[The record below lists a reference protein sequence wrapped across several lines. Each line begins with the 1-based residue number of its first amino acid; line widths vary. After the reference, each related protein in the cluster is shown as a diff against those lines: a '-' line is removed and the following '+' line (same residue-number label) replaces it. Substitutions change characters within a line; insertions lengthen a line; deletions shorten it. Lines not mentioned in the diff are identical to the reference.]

1 MKKYIAAIVNA
12 VALLLILTSIGILVF
27 GAAGGNAL
35 EYVSQPDYMES
46 STFEN
51 QASQVMTDIFDY
63 IQLTDIFEQDGK
75 LNLNQVIAQADVNG
89 QNISYSLDYLVQYG
103 RSMGYYFDTKNQ
115 LREDGPATVTQ
126 EMDELKH
133 QIIVQYR
140 AYMPNYKQKSP
151 TDGQMSLGTLTK
163 EAMTYLARYYA
174 VKNEFDA
181 SHTNFFFNVSY
192 QKGSDSRVYTNAP
205 TRTEADI
212 RQLPKY
218 AYTDSSSLEVSSDFH
233 NLPQDLVMLLQLRSP
248 YGSNSQYRFSAGIDT
263 SFPVQDAFSIENQ
276 EYNERRGNSM
286 LGLTFLITSCL
297 LFLGSLMLLVLWTGR
312 TKALGREKVHLYS
325 LDRLP
330 VELRM
335 LMGALWGFLMYVLT
349 PAFLGPLE
357 GILGVIDYWEF
368 WESCIRFFMDYCV
381 ALPLALS
388 IVRSCKAGRLW
399 TDSVLRSIGGLFGHY
414 IHAAEKTSP
423 KIFTYVLFVL
433 PNLLAV
439 GMVVVLFVH
448 FFEAQSLRAF
458 LTALGILLILLA
470 IDFYAWRISTGLS
483 QAVDEQVKA
492 ERLKA
497 DLITNVSH
505 DLKTPLTS
513 IISYVD
519 LLKRENI
526 DNPNVQEYL
535 KVLDQKSTRLKTLTE
550 DLVEASKASSGN
562 VKIEFATINY
572 TEIVEQAL
580 GEFENKTQA
589 AKLEMVLHYPEQ
601 PVMIRADGRHLW
613 RVIENLLNNCCKY
626 ALRGSRVYVDV
637 TEDAEHGT
645 AACTIKNISSRPL
658 NISPEELTE
667 RFVRGDVS
675 RTTEGSGLGLSIAK
689 SLTKLMDGELVI
701 SIDGDLYKAAVVL
714 KTAIRETNEV

>member
-448 FFEAQSLRAF
+448 FF
-458 LTALGILLILLA
+458 
-470 IDFYAWRISTGLS
+470 
-483 QAVDEQVKA
+483 
-492 ERLKA
+492 
-497 DLITNVSH
+497 
-505 DLKTPLTS
+505 
-513 IISYVD
+513 
-519 LLKRENI
+519 
-526 DNPNVQEYL
+526 
-535 KVLDQKSTRLKTLTE
+535 
-550 DLVEASKASSGN
+550 
-562 VKIEFATINY
+562 
-572 TEIVEQAL
+572 
-580 GEFENKTQA
+580 
-589 AKLEMVLHYPEQ
+589 
-601 PVMIRADGRHLW
+601 
-613 RVIENLLNNCCKY
+613 
-626 ALRGSRVYVDV
+626 
-637 TEDAEHGT
+637 
-645 AACTIKNISSRPL
+645 
-658 NISPEELTE
+658 
-667 RFVRGDVS
+667 
-675 RTTEGSGLGLSIAK
+675 
-689 SLTKLMDGELVI
+689 
-701 SIDGDLYKAAVVL
+701 
-714 KTAIRETNEV
+714 